1 MLRSFPAILL
11 SALIV
16 LPLYAQEQPKEV
28 KLEEKIARLVSELG
42 SDEWRV
48 REAAERELIDLG
60 NVVATAVSEAVKS
73 PDFEV
78 RLRATKVLRNL
89 YWLSAED
96 LKKVEDLVKQFLELN
111 LESKQAEVIKSY
123 SSIIRALRRIKNSQ
137 HYLIDSI
144 VEEQDPRK
152 REKLVQLLNGT
163 EYTDPL
169 RRVNAE
175 ADFAD
180 DVLLALA
187 RDEVVPAGLRC
198 NAVKALGTLKS
209 VRAVASLTDLLRG
222 AQRPELEALR
232 GRNVILNVSPNVN
245 PNVNLEVLKALKKI
259 VPVDNAPN
267 RKLPSQVSEVDKQFW
282 TDWWEKNA
290 KSEQYAA
297 SAKDLEARKK
307 AEEEWAKEPIPF
319 LGVGLSVVL
328 PNYSGAAIGEV
339 RPETAA
345 SQAGLQVGDVVVEI
359 EGRDVS
365 NWENLVHGIRR
376 SKVGQKIQLKIIREG
391 NEIIVE
397 PVLGARSGNQ

>member
-1 MLRSFPAILL
+1 MLRPFSAILF
-11 SALIV
+11 SVLIV
-16 LPLYAQEQPKEV
+16 LPIYAQEQPKEEKV
-28 KLEEKIARLVSELG
+28 EEKIARLVNELG

-60 NVVATAVSEAVKS
+60 KVVVTAVSEAVKS

-96 LKKVEDLVKQFLELN
+96 LKKVEDLVKQFLELK

-137 HYLIDSI
+137 HYLIDSV
-144 VEEQDPRK
+144 VEEQDPKK
-152 REKLVQLLNGT
+152 REKLAQLLNGT

-169 RRVNAE
+169 RRVNSEAE
-175 ADFAD
+175 FGE

-187 RDEVVPAGLRC
+187 RDGVVPAGLRC
-198 NAVKALGTLKS
+198 KAVKALGTLKS
-209 VRAVASLTDLLRG
+209 VRAVASLVDLLSEKAAG
-222 AQRPELEALR
+222 PDVNLE
-232 GRNVILNVSPNVN
+232 ILKAGT
-245 PNVNLEVLKALKKI
+245 VNLEVLKALKKI

-290 KSEQYAA
+290 KSEQYAP
-297 SAKDLEARKK
+297 SAKDLEVRKK

-328 PNYSGAAIGEV
+328 PDSAGATIGEV
-339 RPETAA
+339 QPNTAA

-359 EGRDVS
+359 EGRDVT

-376 SKVGQKIQLKIIREG
+376 SKVGQKVELKVVREG
-391 NEIIVE
+391 KELTIE
-397 PVLGARSGNQ
+397 ATLGARPRNQ